1 MNALRKLWTP
11 APPVAWLIGA
21 ITVAHLTFGL
31 VVAAVGG
38 VAGKPALLVDFLRF
52 PGALYLVG
60 ASVTGF
66 WLSMRCWQ
74 QFSKTDLL
82 RQAWLLIMLAAG
94 ANAVGSLCTQVVGAY
109 TPLNPLMHTATGWPA
124 PAIKLFGRLGLLV
137 GGPFQLTLLA
147 CGLSFVLRAYRR
159 SGLFPHLG
167 RWIWL
172 LAAALMLYTVHEAK
186 LLQALL
192 RTGQVSGGFQILGWP
207 SDPLLIVL
215 LFEAACILRPV
226 LGTGW
231 GLIAKCWGAFAA
243 GIVLH
248 ALGDILLIAGSQ
260 GDVSG
265 AVRMVGWYAW
275 FLAAAAYALGPAYQL
290 EAFRQVLQGSRDK
303 NARRAA

>member
-11 APPVAWLIGA
+11 APPVPWIVGAIAAAHLAVGLAVALVAWL
-21 ITVAHLTFGL
+21 
-31 VVAAVGG
+31 
-38 VAGKPALLVDFLRF
+38 AGKPVLVEDFFRY
-52 PGALYLVG
+52 PGALFLVS
-60 ASVTGF
+60 ASAAGF
-66 WLSMRCWQ
+66 WLSVRCWR

-94 ANAVGSLCTQVVGAY
+94 ASVVGNAFSLILGAY

-124 PAIKLFGRLGLLV
+124 PAIKAFGRVGLLLD
-137 GGPFQLTLLA
+137 GPFQMALLA

-159 SGLFPHLG
+159 SGLFPHLT

-172 LAAALMLYTVHEAK
+172 LAGALMLYTVHEARMV
-186 LLQALL
+186 QALL
-192 RTGQVSGGFQILGWP
+192 RTGQVTGRFQILGWP

-215 LFEAACILRPV
+215 LFEAVCILRPV

-243 GIVLH
+243 GVALH
-248 ALGDILLIAGSQ
+248 ALGDILLMGAAQGSL
-260 GDVSG
+260 SE
-265 AVRMVGWYAW
+265 AARTLGWYAW
-275 FLAAAAYALGPAYQL
+275 FLAGAAYALGPAYQL
-290 EAFRQVLQGSRDK
+290 EAFRRVLQGGRDA